1 MNKIKVIAL
10 FGKSGAGKDTIQN
23 MLIEQNNN
31 MHKIVSCTTR
41 PPREYEVDGV
51 DYYFLTE
58 EDFTIKIIA
67 GDMLEH
73 TIFRNWFYGT
83 PIDSLDP
90 NKTNIGVFNI
100 TGIRTMLEDPRLEVH
115 PVYVQ
120 VSDKTRLMRALN
132 REEAPDCYEIC
143 RRFLTD
149 EEDFQDIDFP
159 YTVFNNERPLNK
171 EDLQKLKLSRSK

>member
-41 PPREYEVDGV
+41 PPRENEVDGV

-58 EDFTIKIIA
+58 DEFTIKIIA

-90 NKTNIGVFNI
+90 EKTNVGVFNI

-120 VSDKTRLMRALN
+120 VSDKTRLMRALS
-132 REEAPDCYEIC
+132 REQEPDCKEIC

-149 EEDFQDIDFP
+149 EEDFEDIDFD
-159 YTVFNNERPLNK
+159 YKVFNNERPLTHSN
-171 EDLQKLKLSRSK
+171 LHTLKLSKSK

>member
-1 MNKIKVIAL
+1 
-10 FGKSGAGKDTIQN
+10 
-23 MLIEQNNN
+23 
-31 MHKIVSCTTR
+31 
-41 PPREYEVDGV
+41 
-51 DYYFLTE
+51 
-58 EDFTIKIIA
+58 
-67 GDMLEH
+67 
-73 TIFRNWFYGT
+73 
-83 PIDSLDP
+83 
-90 NKTNIGVFNI
+90 
-100 TGIRTMLEDPRLEVH
+100 MLEDPRLEVH

-149 EEDFQDIDFP
+149 EADFQDIDFP